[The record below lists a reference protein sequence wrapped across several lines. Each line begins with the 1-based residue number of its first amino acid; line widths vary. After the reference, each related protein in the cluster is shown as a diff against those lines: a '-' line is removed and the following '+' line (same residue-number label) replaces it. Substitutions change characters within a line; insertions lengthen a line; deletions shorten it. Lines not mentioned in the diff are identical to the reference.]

1 MLFRRI
7 VAPLLLAL
15 LLLTSF
21 AAGTAHAADEPP
33 VDAAV
38 MDHQLAC
45 ENGVCSLRIDLGAET
60 PTWLPATGMV
70 LSVLENNLN
79 VLPERAGISVSDGLV
94 LDLPIGNLKL
104 ADANIDVTLGDDGS
118 VESFLGTAQLPT
130 RSLGLLG
137 RAGSKN
143 PIATTVGFD
152 YASALPAVNASLDP
166 DRKYL
171 YFDLGRGTE
180 LEATVGDGAEV
191 SLWLSIPEG
200 QRATIVVDPL
210 ERFAYI
216 DGNLTMRYSGSVA
229 FLAGMV
235 DGFEAADLLSGD
247 LPLRHEATVHVSGVV
262 TDKLADSRLEL
273 EGRYAVDGGKLAEW
287 FNVNGEPLALE
298 GGLVISDAGM
308 LGTGVVRSTLMPE
321 NVWNSAVQGQVFIPF
336 STDFRQAY
344 AALNTRRG
352 FAVCRPLR
360 GRVSAGGRGAGY
372 GGQRQPGCA
381 VAEPCHGLGRIFG
394 CSRICWCGR
403 IC

>member
-1 MLFRRI
+1 M
-7 VAPLLLAL
+7 
-15 LLLTSF
+15 
-21 AAGTAHAADEPP
+21 
-33 VDAAV
+33 
-38 MDHQLAC
+38 
-45 ENGVCSLRIDLGAET
+45 
-60 PTWLPATGMV
+60 
-70 LSVLENNLN
+70 
-79 VLPERAGISVSDGLV
+79 
-94 LDLPIGNLKL
+94 
-104 ADANIDVTLGDDGS
+104 
-118 VESFLGTAQLPT
+118 
-130 RSLGLLG
+130 
-137 RAGSKN
+137 
-143 PIATTVGFD
+143 
-152 YASALPAVNASLDP
+152 
-166 DRKYL
+166 
-171 YFDLGRGTE
+171 
-180 LEATVGDGAEV
+180 GDGAEG

-344 AALNTRRG
+344 AALNTRVDLP
-352 FAVCRPLR
+352 FADLSAD
-360 GRVSAGGRGAGY
+360 GYARVDGALDMVANGSLDAPWRNRVTDSVASSDAAASAGASHLLRVEPRLWKPLKPNQRASWSLANVAAWREPGPPPPAVRRRACRLRDVRPARPPAG
-372 GGQRQPGCA
+372 
-381 VAEPCHGLGRIFG
+381 
-394 CSRICWCGR
+394 
-403 IC
+403 